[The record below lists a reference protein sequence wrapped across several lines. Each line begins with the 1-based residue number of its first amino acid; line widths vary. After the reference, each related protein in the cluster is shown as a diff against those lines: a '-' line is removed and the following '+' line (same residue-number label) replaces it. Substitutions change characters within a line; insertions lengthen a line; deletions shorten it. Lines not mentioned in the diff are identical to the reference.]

1 MNNLNSGIPT
11 LLVKT
16 NELMAL
22 TTGTTYRHA
31 AVSSSPGALYSG
43 YVCTHL
49 YSSVVNDNFLSNNID
64 GTGANIRIT
73 LGAIGEQFA
82 WDHTGYDIRGGA
94 DGNNVISMCYCN
106 DPCRAPFAISGE
118 TTPPYRNYGET
129 IIGSRPP
136 MANPGT

>member
-22 TTGTTYRHA
+22 TTGTTYQNGA
-31 AVSSSPGALYSG
+31 TVSSPGALYSG

-49 YSSVVNDNFLSNNID
+49 YSSLDDDNFLTTTLD
-64 GTGANIRIT
+64 GSGSNIRIQ
-73 LGAIGEQFA
+73 LGKKGQQFA
-82 WDHTGYDIRGGA
+82 WDHTGYDIAGV
-94 DGNNVISMCYCN
+94 DPNNNVISMCYCN

-118 TTPPYRNYGET
+118 TTPPYRNYGEQ